1 MAVAERLESDHD
13 LQSRWDKRRREWAEK
28 VRPRTLPI
36 EDPEKTLHRRIR
48 WLMVF
53 MGCVIFVFISFLWDR
68 FVLQGVFGK
77 TLIPEVIRTIPFFLI
92 WTLYLAWKGYASTRR
107 MLRDYLE
114 EKTAF
119 EAEERRCA
127 V

>member
-1 MAVAERLESDHD
+1 
-13 LQSRWDKRRREWAEK
+13 
-28 VRPRTLPI
+28 
-36 EDPEKTLHRRIR
+36 
-48 WLMVF
+48 MVF
-53 MGCVIFVFISFLWDR
+53 MGGVIFVFISFLWDR
-68 FVLQGVFGK
+68 FVIQGVSGK
-77 TLIPEVIRTIPFFLI
+77 KLSPEIILSIPFFLI